1 MPFELRKK
9 KERGRH
15 EPCLKPDQPA
25 IAGSLSLAIALR
37 FSASS
42 FMAEPNQPVTLNAQQ
57 VQELSRKLSLMRHD
71 INNILSLVTA
81 AVELMRT
88 KPEMTERMIETV
100 LEQPARI
107 VHSVG
112 QFSSEFQR
120 ILKVTGA
127 DI

>member
-1 MPFELRKK
+1 MP
-9 KERGRH
+9 
-15 EPCLKPDQPA
+15 A
-25 IAGSLSLAIALR
+25 TAGSLGLAIVLG
-37 FSASS
+37 FSAFS
-42 FMAEPNQPVTLNAQQ
+42 FMASPNQPITLNAQQ
-57 VQELSRKLSLMRHD
+57 VEELSRKLSLMRHD

-100 LEQPARI
+100 LEQPPRI

-112 QFSSEFQR
+112 QFSGEFQR
-120 ILKVTGA
+120 ILNITGA